1 MRRHYDRVKPDGV
14 LNQPQVNEHRRP
26 RIGPHEVV
34 HLIVN
39 VEQRHRAQHQHRH
52 AHRGA
57 VHVGQGGIR
66 IPDQPVSDS
75 DYFHDV
81 CGRRRVLAAVTGP
94 VKIPAVSHSAIRRTR
109 SGCRGIIDFGDG
121 GGRRGHRSSDRVDR
135 QELLT
140 EFRQVTVDV
149 GEFVF
154 QAEAQF
160 HEVGLGQERADVLRV
175 HEHEKH

>member
-14 LNQPQVNEHRRP
+14 LNQPQVNEHGRS
-26 RIGPHEVV
+26 GVGTHEVV

-57 VHVGQGGIR
+57 VHVGQRGIR
-66 IPDQPVSDS
+66 VPDRPVSDP

-81 CGRRRVLAAVTGP
+81 GGRRRVPAAVAGP
-94 VKIPAVSHSAIRRTR
+94 VKIPAVRDSAIRRGRR
-109 SGCRGIIDFGDG
+109 SG
-121 GGRRGHRSSDRVDR
+121 GHRVDR
-135 QELLT
+135 RELLA
-140 EFRQVTVDV
+140 EYRQVTVDV
-149 GEFVF
+149 AEFVF
-154 QAEAQF
+154 QAKAQR

-175 HEHEKH
+175 HEHEKHHDDRRGVLHVQYDQP